1 MKKLIVLSLLL
12 SFSATI
18 TFGQKSKP
26 IEIYYFKAELACCR
40 AKACDALENDL
51 KLLIEQKFPDKSVV
65 FKRIKI
71 TDEAN
76 KSLVE
81 KYKAES
87 QTVIICKKKRS
98 RELFFDVSEIVKEYA
113 YNEDKAIFERELMSK
128 ISEIK
133 NK

>member
-1 MKKLIVLSLLL
+1 M
-12 SFSATI
+12 
-18 TFGQKSKP
+18 
-26 IEIYYFKAELACCR
+26 
-40 AKACDALENDL
+40 
-51 KLLIEQKFPDKSVV
+51 LIEQKFPDKSVV

-87 QTVIICKKKRS
+87 QTVIICRKKRS
-98 RELFFDVSEIVKEYA
+98 KELFVDVSEIVKEYA
-113 YNEDKAIFERELMSK
+113 YNEDKTYFEREMMSK
-128 ISEIK
+128 INEIK